1 MADDWLGEMMV
12 AVRDDSVFTKP
23 LVPKN
28 TWQLLLWVVFDPFF
42 LSKYSKTLNEKQR
55 NVILLRAYLWIV
67 LISFPF
73 YLLCCFIV
81 VAFDTPLLFPTHYQT
96 EFVDSYCVLISFEKK
111 YFFVIQDRFIT
122 LIGQL
127 IFGLYAWGYVKD
139 LFFYRKYQL
148 LTVPL
153 ILWVSIGIV
162 AGISVGLIFW
172 NTLAIAAGLVV
183 GLVIWLV
190 VWIDLGFALAYVAW
204 IIVGLL
210 GIVFGLVGFS
220 FVTVMDLG
228 WFFGNSHSHSFGEFV
243 KIAEKSIAIGRVA
256 GIVSALTF
264 VFSFFPFNLRWFFY
278 PFHFIRSLFG
288 VDFYASPYHNDGLI
302 CIPLWGVEKQFRH
315 LALENS
321 EDALMFVRFL
331 REYRPF
337 QTELADSITHA
348 ACAGS
353 WLNQPLT
360 FEVLQPPLIE
370 NDKLK
375 PSDLWLKQLAELK
388 TQLLSYRHQTQ
399 QSLKQQYFQRFLN
412 QLDAFNAQTLVE
424 NKRWRDEYLQAL
436 ALWKTVAFEE
446 QQRLMEEAK
455 QQEPITT
462 NVYVSGEALN
472 PELNANVFL
481 GRDDLKD
488 ELARRIASARQMPM
502 FLFQGQRRVGKTSLL
517 NFLEP
522 LLGSG
527 FKVVFQDLQDS
538 RVSSVQTWLAD
549 LQERVCRKLDLPTVY
564 ATATVTGTAT
574 LSVAF
579 DGVHSDMVRPAS
591 VRPELVEGHNDWL
604 SAWHSFETWLQSLNL
619 NDRYKLILA
628 FDEYEE
634 LHRLLQANPEQGARL
649 LAAMRSFSQQ
659 QNHIVFLFVGS
670 ALFTELENP
679 NWAQYFVQA
688 QSFRVDYLLKGDALR
703 LITEPDG
710 LIYPPELPE
719 QMVALTQGHP
729 ALLQWLCSEMV
740 NIANRTPKKNMTQA
754 DLDQVLAELI
764 NNSSIA
770 PMAVFWQQ
778 FCADSACKA
787 TVREIINAQP
797 PTDKKQLH
805 RLREHGFIVQDANG
819 LWRLRVPLFEHW
831 LRAFDRVDLD

>member
-1 MADDWLGEMMV
+1 VGV
-12 AVRDDSVFTKP
+12 AVYWVLKMAVTVRDESVFTKP
-23 LVPKN
+23 SVPEN
-28 TWQLLLWVVFDPFF
+28 TWQLLSWQICEPFLFQQHINTLSNKQLSVYF
-42 LSKYSKTLNEKQR
+42 LQ
-55 NVILLRAYLWIV
+55 AYFWII
-67 LISFPF
+67 LISLML
-73 YLLCCFIV
+73 YLVGCLVMVSID
-81 VAFDTPLLFPTHYQT
+81 APNLFPTQYKS
-96 EFVDSYCVLISFEKK
+96 EFIDNYRALTGFEQKFFFLIQEDIVKT
-111 YFFVIQDRFIT
+111 IT
-122 LIGQL
+122 QL
-127 IFGLYAWGYVKD
+127 A
-139 LFFYRKYQL
+139 
-148 LTVPL
+148 
-153 ILWVSIGIV
+153 
-162 AGISVGLIFW
+162 
-172 NTLAIAAGLVV
+172 
-183 GLVIWLV
+183 
-190 VWIDLGFALAYVAW
+190 
-204 IIVGLL
+204 
-210 GIVFGLVGFS
+210 FGLVLGQFFALELGLD
-220 FVTVMDLG
+220 FVLVLG
-228 WFFGNSHSHSFGEFV
+228 L
-243 KIAEKSIAIGRVA
+243 A
-256 GIVSALTF
+256 GGLPVGMFLGLAGGMAYYVSYFRLYC
-264 VFSFFPFNLRWFFY
+264 Y

-288 VDFYASPYHNDGLI
+288 VDFYNSPYHNDAGI
-302 CIPLWGVEKQFRH
+302 CLPLWRVGKKFRS
-315 LALENS
+315 LALETPQ
-321 EDALMFVRFL
+321 DAIKFVHFL
-331 REYRPF
+331 REYRPL
-337 QTELADSITHA
+337 QTKLADSIAHA
-348 ACAGS
+348 ACAGT
-353 WLNQPLT
+353 WLNQPLA
-360 FEVLQPPLIE
+360 FKVLQPPLIE
-370 NDKLK
+370 NKKFK

-388 TQLLSYRHQTQ
+388 AQLLSYRHQTQ
-399 QSLKQQYFQRFLN
+399 LSLRQQHFQRFLN
-412 QLDAFNAQTLVE
+412 QLDAFNAQTQVE

-446 QQRLMEEAK
+446 QQRLTEHSK

-462 NVYVSGEALN
+462 NVYVSGEALH
-472 PELNANVFL
+472 PELNTSVFL

-538 RVSSVQTWLAD
+538 RVRSVQTWLAD
-549 LQERVCRKLDLPTVY
+549 LQERVSRKLDLPTVY

-579 DGVHSDMVRPAS
+579 DGAHSDMVRPAS

-619 NDRYKLILA
+619 NDHYKLILA

-659 QNHIVFLFVGS
+659 QNHIVFLFVGA
-670 ALFTELENP
+670 ALFTELDNP
-679 NWAQYFVQA
+679 PWGQYFVQA
-688 QSFRVDYLLKGDALR
+688 QSFRVDYLPPSDAKR
-703 LITEPDG
+703 LITEPVS
-710 LIYPPELPE
+710 LIYPTELPE

-764 NNSSIA
+764 DNSSIA

-805 RLREHGFIVQDANG
+805 RLREHGFIVQDTNG
-819 LWRLRVPLFEHW
+819 LWRLRVPLFERW
-831 LRAFDRVDLD
+831 LKAFDRVDLD